1 MTGYGRAARVAKGQ
15 SMVAEIRSVNHR
27 FLEIK
32 LRGAG
37 AGSALEDQVGARVRK
52 CFERG
57 SIVVTLAVR
66 EEPAGQAAEAVA
78 PAAGAALAAAP
89 AGPLASPLADR
100 PRAQRL
106 FAELSELASSLGTPE
121 PTLADLIAAL
131 ALQVSASTSGASS
144 GGAPGSLG
152 PLDLAEQLEAAGALP
167 ELLALVD
174 EAAAAAT
181 AMRRTEGEALAKDL
195 AARLELLAGHTAQLQ
210 RLAAESAPVLAERL
224 HERVRKLL
232 AQLAPAEQGEAAAG
246 ASAELVGGLDA
257 GRLAQE
263 VALLVDRADVTEELV
278 RLASHLEQGRALLTQ
293 PGSLGRRLEFL
304 LQEIGR
310 ELNTIGA
317 KSWSSAISTRIVEAK
332 SELEKLREQAQN
344 VE

>member
-66 EEPAGQAAEAVA
+66 EEPAAAAEASA
-78 PAAGAALAAAP
+78 MTATTTTTTTAGPSPAAALA
-89 AGPLASPLADR
+89 GPLSDR
-100 PRAQRL
+100 PRAQRV
-106 FAELSELASSLGTPE
+106 FAELSELASSLGTPQ
-121 PTLADLIAAL
+121 PTLTELIAAL
-131 ALQVSASTSGASS
+131 ALQVSSS
-144 GGAPGSLG
+144 GGAPGGLG
-152 PLDLAEQLEAAGALP
+152 PVDLAEQLEAAGALP

-195 AARLELLAGHTAQLQ
+195 AARLELIAGHTAQLQ

-232 AQLAPAEQGEAAAG
+232 AQLAPAEQAGEAAAG
-246 ASAELVGGLDA
+246 ASGELVGGLDA

>member
-57 SIVVTLAVR
+57 SVVVTLSVR
-66 EEPAGQAAEAVA
+66 EEPAAAAAEAA
-78 PAAGAALAAAP
+78 AIAGPSPAAWR
-89 AGPLASPLADR
+89 AGPSVDPLSDR
-100 PRAQRL
+100 PRAQRV
-106 FAELSELASSLGTPE
+106 FAELSELASSLGTPQ
-121 PTLADLIAAL
+121 PTLTELIAAL
-131 ALQVSASTSGASS
+131 ALQVSASSGASS
-144 GGAPGSLG
+144 GGAPGGLG
-152 PLDLAEQLEAAGALP
+152 PVDLAEQLEAAGALP

-232 AQLAPAEQGEAAAG
+232 AQLAPAEQAGEAAAG
-246 ASAELVGGLDA
+246 ASGELVGGLDA